1 MWTPWG
7 RQRSGHSPSPA
18 GSLSECCSCRCGHV
32 PMKSCR
38 DCLRIFDGPYSSV
51 SFLNQPWR
59 FGFSHGWYGHF
70 WYLGIHLFLSNTQ
83 STRQHVQWP
92 QGRDNKHHGR
102 NLKAPNGLQSSFAT
116 IAQPLCHRARR
127 NFGHLSKVNLAR
139 SLSLLS
145 ELVPMRRSIGQCRR
159 RRHWCS
165 QEGCQQKHNLW
176 RWWPTLR
183 KIDGRK
189 LNLQRVWF
197 LKEVQWSLKLVNT
210 FCAWFVSY

>member
-7 RQRSGHSPSPA
+7 RQRSGHWPSPA

-38 DCLRIFDGPYSSV
+38 DCLRILMVHIAQCHSWTAVEVWLFLMRGMVIFGIWV
-51 SFLNQPWR
+51 SFFFEQHTINKATCPMTSRTGQQTSWSEP
-59 FGFSHGWYGHF
+59 
-70 WYLGIHLFLSNTQ
+70 Q
-83 STRQHVQWP
+83 STKWFAV
-92 QGRDNKHHGR
+92 
-102 NLKAPNGLQSSFAT
+102 SSFAT

-127 NFGHLSKVNLAR
+127 NFGHLSEVNLAR

-189 LNLQRVWF
+189 LNLQRVWC